1 MKSRSGKRDETCI
14 RVKYR
19 QYEHSALIDTESDV
33 SITGEDIARDLGWTV
48 YEHRT
53 TEVSI
58 ANNKTMSI
66 LGATRVVLVVA
77 GHGIESE
84 ILIAPDLNG
93 LILGVNWLRDQGRI
107 RWDFKQG
114 RIKFGKQHWIK
125 LQPETEQPYRTS
137 ITRKGFPMADHRI
150 DVHGSDFHAAPT
162 GPARRF
168 CCSKLNQTLLREV
181 SLFCHAMHQ
190 VESERERCKSYSREL
205 KQCISDIR

>member
-1 MKSRSGKRDETCI
+1 MKSRSAKRDKTCI

-19 QYEHSALIDTESDV
+19 QYELSALIDTGSDV
-33 SITGEDIARDLGWTV
+33 SIAGEDIARDLGWTV

-114 RIKFGKQHWIK
+114 RIKFGKQH
-125 LQPETEQPYRTS
+125 
-137 ITRKGFPMADHRI
+137 
-150 DVHGSDFHAAPT
+150 
-162 GPARRF
+162 
-168 CCSKLNQTLLREV
+168 
-181 SLFCHAMHQ
+181 
-190 VESERERCKSYSREL
+190 
-205 KQCISDIR
+205 